1 MERLFKS
8 NLINDSSKYDAHNA
22 VALPEA
28 YDGPL
33 QGFVNDE
40 GTEVLPPTGKDTA
53 RYHALIII
61 INPCEFKFRTTTRSI
76 GSKTS
81 SKRTSQRIRSLC
93 SSMSP
98 KIRSTSSRNSIYIL

>member
-40 GTEVLPPTGKDTA
+40 ATEVLPPTGKDTVN
-53 RYHALIII
+53 Y
-61 INPCEFKFRTTTRSI
+61 FTFVVV
-76 GSKTS
+76 
-81 SKRTSQRIRSLC
+81 
-93 SSMSP
+93 
-98 KIRSTSSRNSIYIL
+98 IYSH